1 MAIRLDLPSLTYDAL
16 AYGYCEGSH
25 WHRALVNNGQ
35 FKVNALGEAR
45 DSAGDGGLRSTS
57 FAQIKDS

>member
-1 MAIRLDLPSLTYDAL
+1 MAISLDLPSLTHDAL
-16 AYGYCEGSH
+16 AYGYCKSSN

-45 DSAGDGGLRSTS
+45 DGAGDGDLRSTS
-57 FAQIKDS
+57 FSQIKDS